1 MYIHKKELLFPVQ
14 VKSPNPAHAA
24 AVLEQFGGA
33 NGELKACL
41 QYFAQSF
48 STPDPAIRD
57 LLMDI
62 STEEISHLE
71 MVGECITQLMG
82 GTDKEQKMEEMGADE
97 RKMSGEGNLLSDA
110 KNQINNMMQFNFN
123 STVQK
128 SMILDGHGLDFVD
141 SSGTPFTGNFINNV
155 GDLVANLQSDLAA
168 ELRAKKVYEELYRHV
183 DDPGAREMFQ
193 FLIDREAAHATL
205 FEEAIMRA
213 KEIENKKA
221 HKTGDHV
228 NMYFDLSLGGL
239 AKNEFS
245 FAKQAKVYEGPVEP
259 KE

>member
-1 MYIHKKELLFPVQ
+1 MYIHKKELLFPVD
-14 VKSPNPAHAA
+14 VKEPNPAYAA

-71 MVGECITQLMG
+71 MVGACITQLMG
-82 GTDKEQKMEEMGADE
+82 GPDKEQMMDELGSDE
-97 RKMSGEGNLLSDA
+97 RKMAGEGNLLSDA
-110 KNQINNMMQFNFN
+110 KGYVNHMIHQN
-123 STVQK
+123 STVLK
-128 SMILDGHGLDFVD
+128 STILDGHGLDFVD

-183 DDPGAREMFQ
+183 ADPGAREMFQ

-205 FEEAIMRA
+205 FEEAIERA
-213 KEIENKKA
+213 KGMENKKA
-221 HKTGDHV
+221 ENTGNHV
-228 NMYFDLSLGGL
+228 NFYPNLSTGGQAMTEFKF
-239 AKNEFS
+239 AKNSEVF
-245 FAKQAKVYEGPVEP
+245 EGPIA
-259 KE
+259 KKK